1 MFNTFLGAG
10 SYLTNSAAD
19 GASNFGSARR
29 DLLSGKQRAPS
40 GRSELLSGKR
50 PSKSELIS
58 HDDWLRS
65 QLSAAAVERSLAQA
79 EAEAKERGD
88 LLPEIVLPRPTPAA
102 PPALGIALAPDPW
115 AAAASGPQ
123 TVIAA
128 PSASRAPLMAAVGSH
143 DESAAAFGD
152 YQVRLGGSRSAAA
165 VAAANGDAARA
176 PSSSH
181 LAGEVRGELGG
192 SEPAE
197 ESLDVW
203 LDDLDPDVE
212 ELSNQVCE
220 RGRGGKPA
228 SPSSSPSP
236 LPSPA
241 WSRSAAR
248 APARQVHDE
257 TKPALTTFAM
267 DSAARLASTP
277 ETPAEAVVAPSA
289 AAAAMLRGVDAAPRP
304 SAVAAWAAP
313 SLHAPLPGAALSH
326 PSHPSLLLRPQTVVP
341 ASSSSASSAACSAA
355 CPATSSATSSA
366 ATLSLRSQAE
376 AAVVRAQADANAR
389 HALRAR
395 SDLVLVNTRRAAA
408 DLAPL
413 QQGTS
418 ERPPQRLSPGPSAE
432 LSLRV
437 RLESGIKLNAVDE
450 ALAIRTA
457 SAVDASAHLGG
468 ADTGGSANT
477 LGLTDSAGA
486 LAAVGC
492 LDVAR
497 PAPSADFGDD
507 LESWRI
513 HRRTELDDD
522 SISVRSDR
530 SLDLA
535 ASLASNRLLG
545 LSGGS
550 KSLGGSLGGG
560 LGGFL
565 GGGLGVSG
573 SLGSSA
579 SSRGPAA
586 IGSSGVG
593 SVFGGATISG
603 PMRFVGGSEL
613 TGGSEFQ
620 FCDARSNQGSELA
633 SECTRS
639 ARSERSDATSVRTD
653 MLEAAMR
660 LLEDR

>member
-1 MFNTFLGAG
+1 VLCMFNTFLGAG

-212 ELSNQVCE
+212 ELSNQV
-220 RGRGGKPA
+220 
-228 SPSSSPSP
+228 
-236 LPSPA
+236 
-241 WSRSAAR
+241 
-248 APARQVHDE
+248 HDE

-326 PSHPSLLLRPQTVVP
+326 PSHPSLLLRPQT
-341 ASSSSASSAACSAA
+341 
-355 CPATSSATSSA
+355 
-366 ATLSLRSQAE
+366 AE